1 MYQDLPDNAMELVID
16 ENEQILYACPLR
28 KMRDM
33 LSGDEK
39 ADDFCFITTER
50 VYFYHLDNDEM
61 QVKVCDIEEIEKT
74 SYHISKRKRE
84 MLALLWCIP
93 SAAVAA
99 LFYFSAV
106 GILFNG
112 LAQGFSGVM
121 FFANAILLA
130 LLTIAIIIIAFSR
143 YAKSAHAVM
152 DVKIK
157 GDDETFSVSLTSA
170 VTDDVKDF
178 ERELRRAKAMRRA
191 ENPETFWG

>member
-1 MYQDLPDNAMELVID
+1 MELVID
-16 ENEQILYACPLR
+16 ENEQILYVCTPK

-50 VYFYHLDNDEM
+50 VYFYSL
-61 QVKVCDIEEIEKT
+61 VKGEVQAKSCDVDEIEKT
-74 SYHISKRKRE
+74 SYHIGKRKRE

-93 SAAVAA
+93 SAAAA
-99 LFYFSAV
+99 VLLYLLAM
-106 GILFNG
+106 GILFDG

-121 FFANAILLA
+121 FIANAILLA

-143 YAKSAHAVM
+143 YAKSAYAVM

-157 GDDETFSVSLTSA
+157 GDDEIFSVALPSA